1 MSPNREV
8 THGQHRQRVRR
19 RSSDDR
25 KIADG
30 IAKALRETDDDVR
43 MAAKGWSKDIEKGL
57 GKPTVEV
64 DADTISAKKEIEKV
78 EKGRYTAKVKVDVDQ
93 ASLAKAS
100 AKSKPA
106 ISTLP
111 RHCCSTDTL
120 ADECICNQ
128 WV

>member
-19 RSSDDR
+19 RSSDDL

-64 DADTISAKKEIEKV
+64 DADTKSAKKEIEKV
-78 EKGRYTAKVKVDVDQ
+78 EKGRYTAKVKVDVD
-93 ASLAKAS
+93 LAKAS
-100 AKSKPA
+100 RQKTGNIYLPGDTAVVPTPSRMNGSA
-106 ISTLP
+106 I
-111 RHCCSTDTL
+111 
-120 ADECICNQ
+120 NG
-128 WV
+128 W

>member
-43 MAAKGWSKDIEKGL
+43 TAAKRWSKDIEKGL

-78 EKGRYTAKVKVDVDQ
+78 EKGRYTAKVKVDVD
-93 ASLAKAS
+93 LAKAS
-100 AKSKPA
+100 RQKTGNIYLPGDTAVVPTPSRMNGSA
-106 ISTLP
+106 I
-111 RHCCSTDTL
+111 
-120 ADECICNQ
+120 NG
-128 WV
+128 W